1 MSFFEKYRSVQISED
16 PISSPPLDDKL
27 RLRLEVDKYLGESA
41 QPFVDPIQ
49 YWANTLWLHKPSQT
63 QVATQA
69 FLNGYTSLLNGYTSL
84 LNPLATTQVYYAKK
98 KFPPKRNNQP
108 HEVAKH

>member
-1 MSFFEKYRSVQISED
+1 MTNCGYVWKSINT
-16 PISSPPLDDKL
+16 
-27 RLRLEVDKYLGESA
+27 SA
-41 QPFVDPIQ
+41 NQL
-49 YWANTLWLHKPSQT
+49 NHLWLHKPSQT